1 MNPTGSKQTTLLL
14 SDKQYNVFKYIA
26 QIFLPAAGALYFGL
40 AGIWDLPNAEQI
52 VGTITTFDI
61 FLGAILL
68 LSSKQYDN
76 SDAKYDGA
84 LVIDSSDPEKD
95 LYSFEVGAP
104 LEELSDKRS
113 LTFKVQNPR

>member
-1 MNPTGSKQTTLLL
+1 MTQIGREQPKPVL
-14 SDKQYNVFKYIA
+14 SNKAYDRLKYVA
-26 QIFLPAAGALYFGL
+26 QIFLPALGALYFGL
-40 AGIWDLPNAEQI
+40 AQIWGLPNAEEV

-61 FLGAILL
+61 FLGAVLL
-68 LSSKQYDN
+68 LSSRQYEN

-84 LVIDSSDPEKD
+84 LVIDSSDPDKD

-104 LEELSDKRS
+104 LDELTDKRS